1 MEYFKIDGVDYSMFV
16 RELKITDKV
25 NYNSHT
31 NAAGNTVVDLINHK
45 RKIKV
50 GFIPMKEADMIQ
62 LQAALNRFN
71 VSISFRN
78 PLSNSLEDNVNCIV
92 PSNEVD
98 YYTIREGNVSY
109 KKFSITF
116 NEL

>member
-1 MEYFKIDGVDYSMFV
+1 MEYFKIDGVDYSMYV
-16 RELKITDKV
+16 RELKITNKPK
-25 NYNSHT
+25 YNSQT
-31 NAAGNTVVDLINHK
+31 NAAGNTVVDLINRK

-50 GFIPMKEADMIQ
+50 GFIPLDEADMVRIQ
-62 LQAALNRFN
+62 QAIDNFN

-78 PLSNSLEDNVNCIV
+78 PLTNSLEDNVNCIV

-98 YYTIREGNVSY
+98 YYTIRVGKVSY

-116 NEL
+116 EEL